1 MVDPLAQHESAHE
14 LEDLIEKA
22 QEGGPVTLA
31 EVAQVA
37 ARSGLSVQQ
46 VLHELDDRGVKV
58 PSSLVTAD
66 DDSDEVEEFDDVD
79 DDEHLASPRL
89 ASQHLDDAL
98 PDTSLLPG
106 GDDALIEHPHA
117 DDTAE
122 VDVPDAPAAIYLR
135 DISRVSLLTAQQEV
149 ALAKE
154 IEAGNQAGERLKQL
168 PPWSDESARL

>member
-66 DDSDEVEEFDDVD
+66 DDSDEVE
-79 DDEHLASPRL
+79 
-89 ASQHLDDAL
+89 
-98 PDTSLLPG
+98 
-106 GDDALIEHPHA
+106 
-117 DDTAE
+117 
-122 VDVPDAPAAIYLR
+122 
-135 DISRVSLLTAQQEV
+135 
-149 ALAKE
+149 
-154 IEAGNQAGERLKQL
+154 
-168 PPWSDESARL
+168 